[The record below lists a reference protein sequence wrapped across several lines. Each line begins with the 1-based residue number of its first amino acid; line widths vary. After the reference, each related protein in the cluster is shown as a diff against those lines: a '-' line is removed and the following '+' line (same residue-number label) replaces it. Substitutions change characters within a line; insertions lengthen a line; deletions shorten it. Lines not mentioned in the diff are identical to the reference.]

1 LRDSLSIRLFKLLLS
16 EKKFDLICDLL
27 EILSDNQISIDAF
40 DSLLVKAEYEI
51 SSRDLLKFNSAKEIT
66 WLSRLLDNRLQDYV
80 RKSNVSSLKENI
92 DALIEF
98 NYNEVMSGSVFAP
111 AVAATLILERGD
123 DIEWISKVLDFMKK
137 HEIQMEL
144 DDNLRFKSR
153 KYTKKDHAL
162 LLSIVQKH
170 QV

>member
-1 LRDSLSIRLFKLLLS
+1 
-16 EKKFDLICDLL
+16 
-27 EILSDNQISIDAF
+27 
-40 DSLLVKAEYEI
+40 
-51 SSRDLLKFNSAKEIT
+51 
-66 WLSRLLDNRLQDYV
+66 
-80 RKSNVSSLKENI
+80 
-92 DALIEF
+92 
-98 NYNEVMSGSVFAP
+98 MSGSVFAP